1 MPASSVFFTFVISV
15 HDPFYGKT
23 RIIRVRYPGPRIC
36 RTFAQNCAAVS
47 SQGLPEIADP
57 LGCRPKAGRAAG
69 SFARRSAKADNAAR
83 TSPRRSAKADCAAR
97 TSPRR
102 SAKADHPAWT
112 SSRQSAKADHPART
126 SSWRSAKAD
135 RAARTSS
142 RRSAKADCAART
154 SSRRSA
160 KADCAARTSS
170 RRSGK
175 ADRAART
182 SSRRSAKA
190 DHAARTSSRRSAKA
204 DNGGRLC
211 PDGAFSAARPAG
223 TARFLITRGKASFY
237 ETATFGRRKVFFCSP
252 FCGLLFCPTR
262 AKLALPAGE
271 KPAAPKP
278 RPPRGGPPN
287 DRDRLPVFAPPARTP
302 APATP
307 PQSACSRRLSGC
319 PKRPNLSARRRAES
333 PKGKG
338 KRKGGTPDET
348 RTAAL
353 TTTPPEDGWEGSQ
366 PKRPQRRG
374 KPAKQPRRSAS

>member
-1 MPASSVFFTFVISV
+1 MKTAAFSAAELRFWGWIPRAPDLSDFYAKGRGGLQPGASRDSI
-15 HDPFYGKT
+15 PPWG
-23 RIIRVRYPGPRIC
+23 
-36 RTFAQNCAAVS
+36 
-47 SQGLPEIADP
+47 
-57 LGCRPKAGRAAG
+57 RPKA
-69 SFARRSAKADNAAR
+69 DWAAR
-83 TSPRRSAKADCAAR
+83 TSSRRSSKADR
-97 TSPRR
+97 
-102 SAKADHPAWT
+102 
-112 SSRQSAKADHPART
+112 PART
-126 SSWRSAKAD
+126 SSRRSAKAD

-142 RRSAKADCAART
+142 RRSAKAD
-154 SSRRSA
+154 
-160 KADCAARTSS
+160 
-170 RRSGK
+170 
-175 ADRAART
+175 RAART
-182 SSRRSAKA
+182 SP
-190 DHAARTSSRRSAKA
+190 RRSAKA

-211 PDGAFSAARPAG
+211 PDGAFPAARPAG

-319 PKRPNLSARRRAES
+319 PQRPNLFGRRLPES

-338 KRKGGTPDET
+338 KRKEE
-348 RTAAL
+348 A
-353 TTTPPEDGWEGSQ
+353 
-366 PKRPQRRG
+366 
-374 KPAKQPRRSAS
+374 

>member
-1 MPASSVFFTFVISV
+1 MPQ
-15 HDPFYGKT
+15 D
-23 RIIRVRYPGPRIC
+23 
-36 RTFAQNCAAVS
+36 FA
-47 SQGLPEIADP
+47 
-57 LGCRPKAGRAAG
+57 
-69 SFARRSAKADNAAR
+69 SAKR
-83 TSPRRSAKADCAAR
+83 E
-97 TSPRR
+97 
-102 SAKADHPAWT
+102 
-112 SSRQSAKADHPART
+112 SRQRRRT
-126 SSWRSAKAD
+126 LP
-135 RAARTSS
+135 

-160 KADCAARTSS
+160 KADNAAGLFLGEARKPTRPLDFFTAKRKSRL
-170 RRSGK
+170 RRSSFPRPGFWPPG
-175 ADRAART
+175 RARRRGRT
-182 SSRRSAKA
+182 A
-190 DHAARTSSRRSAKA
+190 
-204 DNGGRLC
+204 C
-211 PDGAFSAARPAG
+211 
-223 TARFLITRGKASFY
+223 FLITRGKASFY

-252 FCGLLFCPTR
+252 FCGLLFCPAR

-319 PKRPNLSARRRAES
+319 PQRPNLSARRRAES
-333 PKGKG
+333 PKG

-353 TTTPPEDGWEGSQ
+353 TTTPPDEGWEGSQ
-366 PKRPQRRG
+366 PKRTQRRG

>member
-1 MPASSVFFTFVISV
+1 MIP
-15 HDPFYGKT
+15 
-23 RIIRVRYPGPRIC
+23 PGPG
-36 RTFAQNCAAVS
+36 FV
-47 SQGLPEIADP
+47 GLLRE
-57 LGCRPKAGRAAG
+57 R
-69 SFARRSAKADNAAR
+69 ARRS
-83 TSPRRSAKADCAAR
+83 
-97 TSPRR
+97 
-102 SAKADHPAWT
+102 
-112 SSRQSAKADHPART
+112 PARGFQ
-126 SSWRSAKAD
+126 RFGPPLG
-135 RAARTSS
+135 AAP
-142 RRSAKADCAART
+142 KPAAPLGVSHGEAGKPTAPPGLLHGEAGKSTTPPGLLHGEVRKPT
-154 SSRRSA
+154 A
-160 KADCAARTSS
+160 PPGLLHGEARKPTAPP
-170 RRSGK
+170 GLLHGE
-175 ADRAART
+175 ARKPT
-182 SSRRSAKA
+182 TAVA
-190 DHAARTSSRRSAKA
+190 FP
-204 DNGGRLC
+204 G
-211 PDGAFSAARPAG
+211 PGAFSAVRPAG
-223 TARFLITRGKASFY
+223 TARFLITREKASFY

-319 PKRPNLSARRRAES
+319 PQRPNLSARRRAES
-333 PKGKG
+333 PKG

-374 KPAKQPRRSAS
+374 KPAKQPRRSAQ